1 MYCFVVNF
9 DMIAKNV
16 VKGDKYLKEIG
27 LPFWVSQDCVRR
39 VTILKHGFSTYP
51 KRTMM
56 MELTSLDALQK
67 TLGEP
72 DRLEKRSEFEKYV
85 TNESSYV
92 LEYMVDSNRDGS

>member
-9 DMIAKNV
+9 DMITNNV
-16 VKGDKYLKEIG
+16 VNGDKYLKEIG
-27 LPFWVSQDCVRR
+27 LPFWASQDCVKR

-56 MELTSLDALQK
+56 MEVTSLDALQK
-67 TLGEP
+67 TLGDP
-72 DRLEKRSEFEKYV
+72 DRLEKRGEFEKYV

-92 LEYMVDSNRDGS
+92 LEYMIDSNGD